1 MYRKQIKT
9 KSIFRKIRAIRKLSR
24 WRQHVPYTLPL
35 VVAGALMAT
44 YKSDAEIDWRL
55 LTVTLANVLAMVFA
69 FMINDVIDAPDDA
82 LNPIKKKSNVISQGI
97 LSIKEANA
105 ISGGIFLLSAVLF
118 LPGGLWSFFY
128 GMSTLILS
136 FLYSAPPF
144 RLKARPIVDV
154 LSHVLMLSALLML
167 SSYFVYST
175 ALSSAWW
182 VIAAITFASAYG
194 QFYNQVDDFETD
206 KLAGLNNTAMLLGK
220 PNTQLAMMLSAV
232 LTVICFVMA
241 IVSGVFPLWLGWVL
255 AVVIVT
261 LALFQWDVDMRGNE
275 TDSSGM
281 VQQPVLIAA
290 NIVVFIWLLSNI
302 GLIGIG

>member
-1 MYRKQIKT
+1 
-9 KSIFRKIRAIRKLSR
+9 
-24 WRQHVPYTLPL
+24 
-35 VVAGALMAT
+35 
-44 YKSDAEIDWRL
+44 
-55 LTVTLANVLAMVFA
+55 VLAMVFA